1 MSGNVMW
8 DGTSPITYG
17 LIGRKLGHSWSPVIH
32 ERLGSVPYVL
42 IEREPNQVR
51 DFVANGAWRGLN
63 VTIPYKQDAAQLA
76 DVRSN
81 RVERLGVANTLVR
94 QQDGTI
100 LADNTDIL
108 GFAWMLERFAN
119 REFGKTASEL
129 LAAKSVLVFGSGGAS
144 QAIRAAL
151 EDVRARVSV
160 ISRTGADTYETLLE
174 RHGDAVLI
182 VNTTPVGM
190 YPNCPAS
197 PVTKDILSQMK
208 SLVGVLDVVY
218 NPTRTGICLDAEELG
233 IANESGLAM
242 LVGQALFASELFQ
255 ERELDHALATDILD
269 DIHASTGNIVL
280 IGMPGSGKSSCGRQL
295 GKICGRE
302 HIDLDDAFTERFGK
316 SPADVIRESGEDEFR
331 GMETEVLS
339 TYASRSGLVLST
351 GGGVVTRPENY
362 RLMHQN
368 GTIVM
373 LDRPLNE
380 LSSKGR
386 PISQASGVE
395 ELARKRMPLYRTWA
409 DLVVSCTGSARGDA
423 LEIIR
428 RLNI

>member
-1 MSGNVMW
+1 ME
-8 DGTSPITYG
+8 YG
-17 LIGRKLGHSWSPVIH
+17 LIGEKLGHSYSQMIH
-32 ERLGSVPYVL
+32 ARLADYRYELKEVAPERLDAF
-42 IEREPNQVR
+42 IEARN
-51 DFVANGAWRGLN
+51 FRGLN
-63 VTIPYKQDAAQLA
+63 VTIPYKQAVMKHCAELSPEA
-76 DVRSN
+76 MEVGS
-81 RVERLGVANTLVR
+81 VNTLIMR
-94 QQDGTI
+94 PDGS
-100 LADNTDIL
+100 LFGHNTDID
-108 GFAWMLERFAN
+108 GFIYMLRRGEIDPA
-119 REFGKTASEL
+119 G
-129 LAAKSVLVFGSGGAS
+129 AKAVILGSGGTSLTA
-144 QAIRAAL
+144 RAAL
-151 EDVRARVSV
+151 TRLGAREIVTVSRKGPV
-160 ISRTGADTYETLLE
+160 DYAALYAEHADAEIL
-174 RHGDAVLI
+174 
-182 VNTTPVGM
+182 VNATPVGM

-197 PVTKDILSQMK
+197 PVTKVTLSQMK

-218 NPTRTGICLDAEELG
+218 NPTRTGICLDAEDLG

-255 ERELDHALATDILD
+255 GHELEHAIATDILD
-269 DIHASTGNIVL
+269 DSHASTGNIVL

-302 HIDLDDAFTERFGK
+302 HIDLDDAFSERFGK

-331 GMETEVLS
+331 EMETEVLS

-395 ELARKRMPLYRTWA
+395 ELARRRMPLYVSWA
-409 DLVVSCTGSARGDA
+409 DMVVTCTGSARGDA
-423 LEIIR
+423 LEIIK
-428 RLNI
+428 RLSI